1 MDVKCAR
8 ANRRVFDSVILVLLP
23 VPAAGI
29 QQNASAVTIPV
40 ATSTRQAGC
49 DRELP
54 DNRQLVPG
62 GEAADA

>member
-29 QQNASAVTIPV
+29 QQNASAVTITV
-40 ATSTRQAGC
+40 ATSARQAGC

-54 DNRQLVPG
+54 DSP
-62 GEAADA
+62 